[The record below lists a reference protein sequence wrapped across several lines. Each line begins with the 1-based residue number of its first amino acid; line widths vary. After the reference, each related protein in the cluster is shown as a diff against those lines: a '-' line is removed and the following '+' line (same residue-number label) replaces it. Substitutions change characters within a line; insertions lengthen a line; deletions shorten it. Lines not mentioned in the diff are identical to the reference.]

1 MPFIA
6 GADPD
11 FSLVVVI
18 QDVQNADST
27 RNLVCQPKRTGEDRS
42 SIPALGWCRMIGGL

>member
-18 QDVQNADST
+18 QDVQNADSV
-27 RNLVCQPKRTGEDRS
+27 RLATGT
-42 SIPALGWCRMIGGL
+42 AT